1 MAVAKI
7 VTSQGLQDFVA
18 SGKPT
23 ETIAG
28 DQTAKKAGIAAKEAL
43 NAKLAATDAPVIEA
57 PTPSAA
63 PPEEKRDAPK
73 GPEAVKEPE
82 KTDPEADLDDEEKKL
97 AKDIQKKI
105 FKQIAKRKEAQSEAA
120 TAREEA
126 AEAERFAEQLF
137 NEREQWKKRAEEAEA
152 RKSEPAK
159 AAEPPK
165 EAVAPNP
172 EDKKYYDAENKFKVW
187 EYSADLAKHASEKAI
202 ADDRKAQS
210 EALAKQQMEADAAR
224 FRDRMA
230 AAEKKYD
237 GKWKS
242 TIDASDV
249 TLQNEALQ
257 YLARSDKGTDVAFWL
272 ALPEN
277 RKEAER
283 IRGLHPI
290 LAIAELG
297 KIETGLT
304 KTTAPPATAV
314 LPVAEP
320 VRSAP
325 APITP
330 ISTSGNGSVN
340 LDPAKMSFKEL
351 RAYEAQR
358 ARERSRR

>member
-1 MAVAKI
+1 MAKI
-7 VTSQGLQDFVA
+7 VTSEGIQDFVA

-23 ETIAG
+23 EIIEN
-28 DQTAKKAGIAAKEAL
+28 DQTQAARAKKVAL
-43 NAKLAATDAPVIEA
+43 NAKLAATDAPVLEA
-57 PTPSAA
+57 PTPPAP
-63 PPEEKRDAPK
+63 PPEEKIDAPK
-73 GPEAVKEPE
+73 APEAPKEPVKEPSE
-82 KTDPEADLDDEEKKL
+82 SDLDDEEKKL

-126 AEAERFAEQLF
+126 AEAERFAEQQF
-137 NEREQWKKRAEEAEA
+137 NERQLWQKRAEEAE
-152 RKSEPAK
+152 RKVSEPAK
-159 AAEPPK
+159 AAEPVK

-187 EYSADLAKHASEKAI
+187 EYSADLAKHAADKAI
-202 ADDRKAQS
+202 ADDRRAQT
-210 EALAKQQMEADAAR
+210 EALAKQQQEADAAR
-224 FRDRMA
+224 FRDRVA

-242 TIDASDV
+242 TIDASDI

-257 YLARSDKGTDVAFWL
+257 YLARSDTGTDVAFWL

-304 KTTAPPATAV
+304 KTAAPPATAA

-320 VRSAP
+320 ARSAP

-330 ISTSGNGSVN
+330 ISTSGGGPVN
-340 LDPAKMSFKEL
+340 LDPAKMNFKEL
-351 RAYEAQR
+351 LAYER
-358 ARERSRR
+358 ARNTRR